1 MSSSAQRR
9 VVVTGMGVVTPLGLE
24 LDQVFESLIA
34 GRSGVC
40 EIRGFS
46 TAGLPLHHGGEAT
59 EFTGDIANYGP
70 LEAPQ
75 KRAIRKGQK
84 VMCRESQMA
93 VAAAQ
98 RALLHAG
105 IVGGDHEP
113 TRCGCVFGSDY
124 MLTMPDDFTTSV
136 AHCRNEDGDFA
147 FDKWAEEGLPR
158 MAPLW
163 LLLYLPNMPASH
175 IAIYN
180 DLQGPSNSL
189 TMRESSGHLAVGEAV
204 STIQRGQAD
213 VMLAGATGTRIHP
226 MKTVHALQ
234 SCQVAMGDG
243 NPTTWSRPFDAG
255 RSGMVLGE
263 GGGVLVLEE
272 LEHAVARGATIHAE
286 VLGHGARTACDLRCV
301 ADDRRAIGL
310 AMQRAVEMAGVSAA
324 SLGHVHA
331 RGVSTTLGDRGEA
344 AALGDVLGE
353 AVGRVPVVAAKSHM
367 GNLGA
372 GSGLVEMATSIIA
385 MQRGT
390 LFPLLNHQTT
400 DPDCPIQPARGGEPA
415 GETCI
420 SVAATPQ
427 GQAAAVLLGRWSG

>member
-1 MSSSAQRR
+1 MSSTAQRR
-9 VVVTGMGVVTPLGLE
+9 VVITGMGVVTPLGVSE
-24 LDQVFESLIA
+24 LTA
-34 GRSGVC
+34 
-40 EIRGFS
+40 FS
-46 TAGLPLHHGGEAT
+46 TAGLPLHHGGEAK
-59 EFTGDIANYGP
+59 EFTADIANYGP
-70 LEAPQ
+70 LEAAQ

-98 RALLHAG
+98 RALQHAG
-105 IVGGDHEP
+105 LAGHEHEP

-124 MLTMPDDFTTSV
+124 MLTMPDDFTASV
-136 AHCRNEDGDFA
+136 ARCRGGDGSFL
-147 FDKWAEEGLPR
+147 FEKWGPEGLPS

-189 TMRESSGHLAVGEAV
+189 TMRESSGHLAVGEATA
-204 STIQRGQAD
+204 TIQRGQAD

-243 NPTTWSRPFDAG
+243 DPALWSRPFDAG

-263 GGGVLVLEE
+263 GAGVLVLEE
-272 LEHAVARGATIHAE
+272 LEHARRRGAAIHAE
-286 VLGHGARTACDLRCV
+286 VLGYAAGTACDLRCV
-301 ADDRRAIGL
+301 GDDRRAIGL
-310 AMQRAVEMAGVSAA
+310 AMQRAVEMAELPAA

-331 RGVSTTLGDRGEA
+331 RGLSTTLGDRHESA
-344 AALGDVLGE
+344 AFGDLLGE

-372 GSGLVEMATSIIA
+372 GSGVVEMASSILA
-385 MQRGT
+385 MQRET
-390 LFPLLNHQTT
+390 LFPLLNYQQA
-400 DPDCPIQPARGGEPA
+400 DPGCPILPARGGEPA
-415 GETCI
+415 GD
-420 SVAATPQ
+420 SVLSVSATPQ
-427 GQAAAVLLGRWSG
+427 GQAAAVVLGRWNN